1 MRYVGTAFLGVAA
14 LTLVL
19 ASMALNWCF
28 WTAEAATP
36 SKAAIYSAC
45 RSRSMLSRQ
54 GSLGHSSGSS
64 GAASNCDNCGC
75 RAVRGLPCIFDAG
88 CHRLRIGDEGRYRGA
103 ARRRGEAAY
112 LVGPITYAD
121 LSFYMAQVFGVRM
134 SAPITEATP

>member
-19 ASMALNWCF
+19 ASMALNWRF

-54 GSLGHSSGSS
+54 GCNRKTRSPAFWMSYFTMDGRAL
-64 GAASNCDNCGC
+64 ASA
-75 RAVRGLPCIFDAG
+75 AVRVRSMRSVPSLNWAG
-88 CHRLRIGDEGRYRGA
+88 TNLLRVSPRPRK
-103 ARRRGEAAY
+103 
-112 LVGPITYAD
+112 PP
-121 LSFYMAQVFGVRM
+121 M
-134 SAPITEATP
+134 SA